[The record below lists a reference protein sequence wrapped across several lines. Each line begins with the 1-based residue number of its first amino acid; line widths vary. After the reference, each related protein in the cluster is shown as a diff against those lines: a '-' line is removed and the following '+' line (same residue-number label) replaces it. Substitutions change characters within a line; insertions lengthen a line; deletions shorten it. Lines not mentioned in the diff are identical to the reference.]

1 FGSRAGFGP
10 ASRSN
15 EGRGGISRYE
25 LGHREPPHGR
35 SAAAAIRSA
44 RRESAPR
51 ARNCRREECPGGMDP
66 SDEDLMRRVARGDE
80 PAFRLLAR
88 RYAARAVGLARRIT
102 GNDADAEE
110 VVQEALLR
118 VWTNAPR
125 WRPLASFRTWFYR
138 VVLNLCLSRR
148 RRPPLLPLEA
158 AGD

>member
-1 FGSRAGFGP
+1 
-10 ASRSN
+10 
-15 EGRGGISRYE
+15 
-25 LGHREPPHGR
+25 R
-35 SAAAAIRSA
+35 SAAAAIRSV

-102 GNDADAEE
+102 GNDADAGE
-110 VVQEALLR
+110 VGQAALLR
-118 VWTNAPR
+118 LGPTAPR
-125 WRPLASFRTWFYR
+125 WRPLASFRPWFYR

-148 RRPPLLPLEA
+148 RRPPLLPLDA
-158 AGD
+158 AGDPADPARAADAALADAEVDRQVAA